1 MYCMTIRTLNVCM
14 YVVVITLTLWSS
26 IACVHV
32 MVQTEHSSEL
42 VFVKT
47 GRPAR
52 KKTRALCGQGVDP
65 MRQSY
70 SYNNMPHDWSSV
82 LQDVDTGGP
91 AKAPHQ
97 FLVTRSME
105 FTCPLSQQPPADGW
119 CQPRDVADVLVVWVH
134 NLSMEQY
141 GHHSST
147 AIIITKQAW
156 KSLYVFFVDTVLM
169 CYLTW
174 AGTLLPM
181 TYLPRNLQRFMRY
194 HISSLVVVSFS
205 SSLLVWNKVSKVPE
219 LVYAWFL
226 STENKERCWCTNGW
240 TVWHASP
247 IISKFLN

>member
-1 MYCMTIRTLNVCM
+1 
-14 YVVVITLTLWSS
+14 VVITLTLWSS

-156 KSLYVFFVDTVLM
+156 KSLYVFFVATCLNVLFDLGGHTAANDLSTQKFAEVYAIP
-169 CYLTW
+169 YLLTR
-174 AGTLLPM
+174 GG
-181 TYLPRNLQRFMRY
+181 FFFF
-194 HISSLVVVSFS
+194 FS
-205 SSLLVWNKVSKVPE
+205 SSLK
-219 LVYAWFL
+219 
-226 STENKERCWCTNGW
+226 
-240 TVWHASP
+240 
-247 IISKFLN
+247 